1 MESCLTKDQLL
12 QVPQEGLSYPSY
24 GQTSPPFELQ
34 GGFYTTLP
42 ETLSG
47 GVVKLRKPD
56 ATTDTSTIASYFA
69 SDNYQEIKISGDN
82 VLPADNKTTLRFNQ
96 KSFKLKFGLLHRPIW
111 STNGLQISL
120 LFESDTPTLFHICI
134 PVEIGGSPG
143 SENMFLASWLGR
155 QPIPRAGLSINE
167 LVNFRGSE
175 SDVRFATMEFCLKY
189 NVLLQA
195 NGTNTFDIH
204 PYTFCIF
211 KNPIFIQNATC
222 PEWLIKEP
230 NLDAV
235 PKLLSG
241 VVSPF
246 PASYRIRDF
255 NEFFNYTYRL
265 MKPILNQSDPYVLSA
280 EEHFDNTRN
289 QNVVKPAFFKMQT
302 TVLTG
307 RPLSYKQIVE
317 GSRGLQN
324 VKCYPIDLVNQVDS
338 GGNIY
343 IDQQSNKP
351 MNVKD
356 ATSISKT
363 GGLFQDDVDTNSALD
378 ESVKV
383 AEQASRVRFWIAFSV
398 IMLILLAILVTIIV
412 YLFRGTSF
420 SKTEFVP
427 ANTPVVTVPVANAP
441 IPSAVSASVI
451 NNAASL
457 ASVASV
463 ASAVRNAANA
473 TNAANTASVAST
485 VRNAA
490 NAASVASTVRNAA
503 NAASV
508 ASTVRNAANNA
519 ANTASVA
526 STVREA
532 NNAAANAASV
542 ASTVRGA
549 NNAAN
554 TASVSAT
561 VGSR

>member
-1 MESCLTKDQLL
+1 MERCLTKDQLL
-12 QVPQEGLSYPSY
+12 QAPQEGLTYPSY

-42 ETLSG
+42 QTLSG
-47 GVVKLRKPD
+47 GVVNLRKPD
-56 ATTDTSTIASYFA
+56 VTKDTSNFVSYFA
-69 SDNYQEIKISGDN
+69 RDNYQEIRIAGEN

-96 KSFKLKFGLLHRPIW
+96 KSFKLKFGLLHRSIW
-111 STNGLQISL
+111 STKGLQISL
-120 LFESDTPTLFHICI
+120 LFESDTRSRFHLCI

-155 QPIPRAGLSINE
+155 QPIPGAGLSLND

-175 SDVRFATMEFCLKY
+175 SDVRFATLEFCLKY
-189 NVLLQA
+189 NVRLQA
-195 NGTNTFDIH
+195 NGQDTFDIN

-222 PEWLIKEP
+222 PEWLRKEP
-230 NLDAV
+230 NLDAA
-235 PKLLSG
+235 PKRLSE

-265 MKPILNQSDPYVLSA
+265 MKPILNQSDPYVLAA
-280 EEHFDNTRN
+280 EEHFDNTRD
-289 QNVVKPAFFKMQT
+289 QNVVKPSFFKMQT
-302 TVLTG
+302 AILTG
-307 RPLSYKQIVE
+307 RPLSSKQIVE
-317 GSRGLQN
+317 GSRGLKN

-356 ATSISKT
+356 ATSVSKT
-363 GGLFQDDVDTNSALD
+363 GGLFQDDIDTDSALD

-398 IMLILLAILVTIIV
+398 IMLILLGFLVTIIV
-412 YLFRGTSF
+412 YLFRGSSF
-420 SKTEFVP
+420 SKTEFAP
-427 ANTPVVTVPVANAP
+427 ANTPVVQP
-441 IPSAVSASVI
+441 IPSAPL
-451 NNAASL
+451 NN
-457 ASVASV
+457 
-463 ASAVRNAANA
+463 NAANA
-473 TNAANTASVAST
+473 ASVVTAG
-485 VRNAA
+485 RNAA
-490 NAASVASTVRNAA
+490 NAASVASAVRGVA

-508 ASTVRNAANNA
+508 LTAVNAANNA
-519 ANTASVA
+519 
-526 STVREA
+526 
-532 NNAAANAASV
+532 
-542 ASTVRGA
+542 
-549 NNAAN
+549 
-554 TASVSAT
+554 ASVSAT